1 MQKNDAF
8 HFNPKSHH
16 QFWPLFERKFVTE
29 NFKIFSLCGHT
40 AREPHLLLL
49 ALSNN
54 LSSFYHTRAGT
65 KISLSLSLSP
75 GCVGVNVCDEI
86 LTRKRYLPTY
96 LGAAT
101 EILLPSQQKVRLH
114 YGKSRICFISRNDL
128 AFVEWDAKW
137 YLRICQGEF
146 FRYLL
151 RYPFF

>member
-1 MQKNDAF
+1 MMLFTLTQKVIINF
-8 HFNPKSHH
+8 GHFLNENLSLRTSKYSAYVVTLRVSPICYSLLYLIISHH
-16 QFWPLFERKFVTE
+16 FITHGLAQKF
-29 NFKIFSLCGHT
+29 
-40 AREPHLLLL
+40 
-49 ALSNN
+49 
-54 LSSFYHTRAGT
+54 
-65 KISLSLSLSP
+65 LSLSLSP